1 MTAPTVSTLP
11 TAPSRLSKPASFIT
25 DSQLFLGKLPAFRTG
40 VNTLATYINSSIP
53 NKWNFGKV
61 NGVRDFPAIS
71 QTLLTNIG
79 YDGDSTKFVGDLD
92 DLWLVLEAYSTA
104 VNSAGVWYDSVVA
117 EVGLGS
123 YDLDKPMVSSVS
135 APMHRAQSV
144 EGFNNS
150 AEIFCDT
157 AVDHINSLYQ
167 AMWHT
172 YQTSAGNRSFGSITD
187 TAIITHII
195 GGSIT
200 DTNLTY

>member
-1 MTAPTVSTLP
+1 MTAPTVSALP

-25 DSQLFLGKLPAFRTG
+25 DSQVFLGKLPAFRTE
-40 VNTLATYINSSIP
+40 VNLLATYINANIP

-61 NGVRDFPAIS
+61 NGVRNFPTIS
-71 QTLLTNIG
+71 QTLLTDIVYNG
-79 YDGDSTKFVGDLD
+79 NGVEFVGDLD
-92 DLWLVLEAYSTA
+92 DLWLALEAYSTA
-104 VNSAGVWYDSVVA
+104 VNVAGTWYDSIVA
-117 EVGLGS
+117 EVGLGV
-123 YDLDKPMVSSVS
+123 YDLDKPMVSGVAS
-135 APMHRAQSV
+135 PMHRAQSV
-144 EGFNNS
+144 EDFNNS

-187 TAIITHII
+187 TAIITNII

>member
-1 MTAPTVSTLP
+1 MTAQTVNVLP
-11 TAPSRLSKPASFIT
+11 TAPSRLSKPSSFVTESTIFLEALPNFIT
-25 DSQLFLGKLPAFRTG
+25 QTNL
-40 VNTLATYINSSIP
+40 LATYINENIP

-61 NGVRDFPAIS
+61 NGVRTFPTIS
-71 QTLLTNIG
+71 QTLLTDIVYNG
-79 YDGDSTKFVGDLD
+79 NGVEFVGDLD

-104 VNSAGVWYDSVVA
+104 VNSAGAWYDNVVA

-123 YDLDKPMVSSVS
+123 YDLDKPMVSGVS

-144 EGFNNS
+144 EDFNNS

-167 AMWHT
+167 AIWHT

-187 TAIITHII
+187 TAIITNII

>member
-11 TAPSRLSKPASFIT
+11 TAPSRLSKPKSFIT
-25 DSQLFLGKLPAFRTG
+25 DSQVFLGKLPAFRTQ
-40 VNTLATYINSSIP
+40 VNQLATYINANIP

-61 NGVRDFPAIS
+61 NGVRNFPTIS
-71 QTLLTNIG
+71 QTILTDIG
-79 YDGDSTKFVGDLD
+79 YNGDGTKFVGDLD
-92 DLWLVLEAYSTA
+92 DLWLVLEEYSTA
-104 VNSAGVWYDSVVA
+104 VNSAGAWYDSVVA

-123 YDLDKPMVSSVS
+123 YDLDKPMVSGTS

-144 EGFNNS
+144 EDFNNS

-167 AMWHT
+167 AIWYT

-187 TAIITHII
+187 TTIITTIN

>member
-1 MTAPTVSTLP
+1 MTVPTVSTLP

-25 DSQLFLGKLPAFRTG
+25 DSQVFLGKLPAFRTE
-40 VNTLATYINSSIP
+40 VNLLATYINANIP

-61 NGVRDFPAIS
+61 DGVRNFPAIS

-79 YDGDSTKFVGDLD
+79 YGGDGTKFVGDLD
-92 DLWLVLEAYSTA
+92 DLWLVLEDYSTA
-104 VNSAGVWYDSVVA
+104 VNNAGVWYDSVVA

-123 YDLDKPMVSSVS
+123 YDLDKPMVSGVS

-144 EGFNNS
+144 GDFNNS

-157 AVDHINSLYQ
+157 AVDNINSLYQ
-167 AMWHT
+167 AIWHT

-187 TAIITHII
+187 TTIITNII

>member
-1 MTAPTVSTLP
+1 MTAQTVNVLP
-11 TAPSRLSKPASFIT
+11 TAPSRLSKPSSFVT
-25 DSQLFLGKLPAFRTG
+25 DSTIFLEALPNFRTQT
-40 VNTLATYINSSIP
+40 NLLSTYINENIP

-61 NGVRDFPAIS
+61 NGVRTFPTIS
-71 QTLLTNIG
+71 QTLLTDIVYNG
-79 YDGDSTKFVGDLD
+79 NGVEFVGDLD

-104 VNSAGVWYDSVVA
+104 VNSAGAWYDNVVA

-123 YDLDKPMVSSVS
+123 YDLDKPMVSGVS

-144 EGFNNS
+144 EDFNNS

-187 TAIITHII
+187 TAIITNII

>member
-1 MTAPTVSTLP
+1 MPAPTVSTLP
-11 TAPSRLSKPASFIT
+11 TAPSRLSKPTSFIT

-40 VNTLATYINSSIP
+40 VNILATYINSSIP

-61 NGVRDFPAIS
+61 NGVRNFPAIS

-92 DLWLVLEAYSTA
+92 DLWLVLEAYSTD
-104 VNSAGVWYDSVVA
+104 VNGVGAWYDSVVA
-117 EVGLGS
+117 EVGQGS
-123 YDLDKPMVSSVS
+123 YDLNKPMVSNVS

-144 EGFNNS
+144 AGFNNS

-167 AMWHT
+167 AIQYT
-172 YQTSAGNRSFGSITD
+172 YQTSAGNRSFGTIKDTTIT
-187 TAIITHII
+187 TTIN

>member
-1 MTAPTVSTLP
+1 MTAQTVNVLP
-11 TAPSRLSKPASFIT
+11 TAPSRLSKPSSFVTESTIFLEALPNFIT
-25 DSQLFLGKLPAFRTG
+25 QTNL
-40 VNTLATYINSSIP
+40 LATYINENIP

-61 NGVRDFPAIS
+61 NGVRTFPTIS
-71 QTLLTNIG
+71 QTLLTDIVYNG
-79 YDGDSTKFVGDLD
+79 NGVEFVGDLD

-104 VNSAGVWYDSVVA
+104 VNSAGAWYDNVVA

-123 YDLDKPMVSSVS
+123 YDLDKPMVSGVS

-144 EGFNNS
+144 EDFNNS

-157 AVDHINSLYQ
+157 AVDNINSLYQ
-167 AMWHT
+167 AIWHT

-187 TAIITHII
+187 TTIIATIN

>member
-11 TAPSRLSKPASFIT
+11 TAPSRLSKPSFFIT
-25 DSQLFLGKLPAFRTG
+25 DSQVFLGKLPAFRTE
-40 VNTLATYINSSIP
+40 VNLLATYINANIP

-61 NGVRDFPAIS
+61 DGVRQFPALS

-79 YDGDSTKFVGDLD
+79 YDGDGTKFVGDLD
-92 DLWLVLEAYSTA
+92 DLWLVLEDYSTA
-104 VNSAGVWYDSVVA
+104 VNNAGVWYDSVVA

-123 YDLDKPMVSSVS
+123 YDLDKPMVNGVS

-144 EGFNNS
+144 EDFNNS

-157 AVDHINSLYQ
+157 AVDHVNSLYQ
-167 AMWHT
+167 AMWYT
-172 YQTSAGNRSFGSITD
+172 YNTSASNRSFGSITD
-187 TAIITHII
+187 TTIITTIN